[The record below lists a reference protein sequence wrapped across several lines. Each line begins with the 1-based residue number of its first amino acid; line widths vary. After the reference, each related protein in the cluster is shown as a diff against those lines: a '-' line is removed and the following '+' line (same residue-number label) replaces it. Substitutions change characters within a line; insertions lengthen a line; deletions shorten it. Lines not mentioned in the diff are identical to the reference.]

1 MRRATKQQTQT
12 PTTQSRRWRVRPL
25 SLLLLAAMALFGYK
39 FLQKTQEIKGLAA
52 QEAAL
57 QAQNQNLAQQNAQ
70 IRQSQRYYQTNQ
82 YVENAARSTLGLIK
96 PGETVIVAQPV
107 RQRIETVRSAP
118 PVPLAPPD
126 PAWKQWWNAF
136 FG

>member
-1 MRRATKQQTQT
+1 MRRAVKKQTQAP
-12 PTTQSRRWRVRPL
+12 PTRSSRWRMRPL
-25 SLLLLAAMALFGYK
+25 YILLFAAMALFGYK
-39 FLQKTQEIKGLAA
+39 FLQKTQEFKGLAA
-52 QEAAL
+52 QEAVL
-57 QAQNQNLAQQNAQ
+57 QAQNQKLAQENAQ
-70 IRQSQRYYQTNQ
+70 IQQSQRYYQTDQ
-82 YVENAARSTLGLIK
+82 YVEDAARSTLGLIK

-118 PVPLAPPD
+118 PAPPVPPD

>member
-1 MRRATKQQTQT
+1 MRRAITQQTQA
-12 PTTQSRRWRVRPL
+12 PTTHSTRWRVRPL
-25 SLLLLAAMALFGYK
+25 SLLLLAVMALFGYK

-57 QAQNQNLAQQNAQ
+57 KVQNQNLAQQNAQ
-70 IRQSQRYYQTNQ
+70 IRQSQRYYQTDQ
-82 YVENAARSTLGLIK
+82 YVEDAARSTLGLIK
-96 PGETVIVAQPV
+96 PGETVIVAQPM

-118 PVPLAPPD
+118 PAPLVPPD

>member
-1 MRRATKQQTQT
+1 MRRAIKQQTQT
-12 PTTQSRRWRVRPL
+12 PTTQSTRWRVRPL

-39 FLQKTQEIKGLAA
+39 FLQKTQEIRGLAA

-57 QAQNQNLAQQNAQ
+57 QSQNQNLAQQNAQ
-70 IRQSQRYYQTNQ
+70 IRQSQRYYQTDR
-82 YVENAARSTLGLIK
+82 YVEDAARSTLGLIK

-118 PVPLAPPD
+118 LAPLAPPD
-126 PAWKQWWNAF
+126 PAWKQWWTAF

>member
-1 MRRATKQQTQT
+1 MRRAIKQQTQT
-12 PTTQSRRWRVRPL
+12 PTTYSRGWRVRPL

-39 FLQKTQEIKGLAA
+39 FLQKTQEIRGLAA

-57 QAQNQNLAQQNAQ
+57 QSQNQNLAQQNAR
-70 IRQSQRYYQTNQ
+70 IRQSQRYYQTDR
-82 YVENAARSTLGLIK
+82 YVEDAARSTLGLIK
-96 PGETVIVAQPV
+96 PGETVIVAPPV

-118 PVPLAPPD
+118 LAPLAPPD
-126 PAWKQWWNAF
+126 PPWKQWWNAF

>member
-39 FLQKTQEIKGLAA
+39 FLQKTQEIKGLAV

-70 IRQSQRYYQTNQ
+70 IRQSQRYYQTDQ

-118 PVPLAPPD
+118 LAPLAPPD

>member
-12 PTTQSRRWRVRPL
+12 PTTQSRGWRVRPL

-39 FLQKTQEIKGLAA
+39 FLQKTQEIRGLAA

-57 QAQNQNLAQQNAQ
+57 QSQNQNLAQQNAQ
-70 IRQSQRYYQTNQ
+70 IRQSQRYYQTDR
-82 YVENAARSTLGLIK
+82 YVEDAARSTLGLIK

-118 PVPLAPPD
+118 LAPLAPPD

>member
-1 MRRATKQQTQT
+1 MRRAIKQHTPA

-57 QAQNQNLAQQNAQ
+57 QAQNQSLAQQNAR
-70 IRQSQRYYQTNQ
+70 IRQAQRYYQTDQ

-118 PVPLAPPD
+118 PAPLAPPD